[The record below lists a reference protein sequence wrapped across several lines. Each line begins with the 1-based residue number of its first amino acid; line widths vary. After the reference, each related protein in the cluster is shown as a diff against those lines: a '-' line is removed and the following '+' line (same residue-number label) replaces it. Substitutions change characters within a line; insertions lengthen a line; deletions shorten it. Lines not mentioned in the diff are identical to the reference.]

1 MTLMP
6 YERLQ
11 INMLFL
17 FDQNFRVK
25 QSRNS
30 INGNITISHKR
41 DHNTQTIIR
50 NLFLEFPIIQVRN

>member
-1 MTLMP
+1 MTFMP

-17 FDQNFRVK
+17 FDQNIRVK

-30 INGNITISHKR
+30 ISGKITISHKG
-41 DHNTQTIIR
+41 DHNTQTIIS
-50 NLFLEFPIIQVRN
+50 NLFLEFSIVQVRN